1 MAPGRA
7 TAFAFLAAGA
17 VLVIAWLVLDAFV
30 PAAQAA
36 TGPLRASLIV
46 VAAIVVFLAL
56 WGLIARWLTR
66 PLASLASEVRLVA
79 DAHGGNTIDPQ
90 KYRMLAPLP
99 DAVNELAGQLTRAQ
113 SGIDQAVAVATARAE
128 EQKGR
133 LEALLRDLSEGV
145 IVCNLDHEIL
155 LYNHMAVR
163 ILGSAAEFGLGR
175 SLFRFITREP
185 VMHALEWLTAQP
197 DRRRVGAM
205 DSVSAFVCATADAR
219 ALLQGRMSLIIDD
232 KDTVNGYVLTLAD
245 ATREITALGKRDALL
260 RAAIEGV
267 RGPIANLRAAAE
279 TLAAH
284 PGMPDE
290 QRRAFESIIVSES
303 AQLSERL
310 TSLAQEHRGLIGDS
324 AVMGDLYSPDLFNC
338 IIRRVRDAM
347 GLNVTMT
354 GLPLWLHGDSYA
366 LMVALASLIGRIH
379 KQIGAT
385 AFDIEA
391 RPGERGCYVD
401 IVWQGDPV
409 PSVLLSSW
417 LEAPLEGNL
426 GGLTLRNVL
435 DRHHSDLWSQA
446 DRPGYARLRVPLLKA
461 ARKEIGW
468 RLEPLPE
475 RPEFYDF
482 DLLHRAKTTP
492 ELGRRLLRSFTYV
505 VFDTETTGLRPTEDE
520 IVAIAG
526 VRIVNGRILTGET
539 FSRLVNPGRP
549 IPQASTAIHRI
560 TDAMVRDRPPIAVV
574 LPQFK
579 AFVGDAVLVAHNIAF
594 DLSFLKAQE
603 KTCGVRF
610 DNPILDTMLLSA
622 TLYEHTED
630 HTLDGLARR
639 FGVEASGRHTALG
652 DAMIT
657 AAVLVAMFDALERR
671 GIRTLDDA
679 VRASRVVIELKT
691 RQAQFAAGGRA

>member
-7 TAFAFLAAGA
+7 IAFAFLAAGA
-17 VLVIAWLVLDAFV
+17 VLAVAWLALEAFV
-30 PAAQAA
+30 PGVQAGE
-36 TGPLRASLIV
+36 GPLRASLIV
-46 VAAIVVFLAL
+46 LVVIVVFVAL
-56 WGLIARWLTR
+56 WLLVKRRLTA
-66 PLASLASEVRLVA
+66 PLAYLASEVRLVA
-79 DAHGGNTIDPQ
+79 DARGGNTIDPQ
-90 KYRMLAPLP
+90 NYRMLAPLP
-99 DAVNELAGQLTRAQ
+99 NAINELAGQLARAQ
-113 SGIDQAVAVATARAE
+113 SGIDHAVAAATARAE
-128 EQKGR
+128 EQKGQ

-155 LYNHMAVR
+155 LYNYMAVR

-185 VMHALEWLTAQP
+185 VMHVLEWLTAQP
-197 DRRRVGAM
+197 DRGRAGTM
-205 DSVSAFVCATADAR
+205 DSASAFVCATADAR
-219 ALLQGRMSLIIDD
+219 ALLQGRMSLIVDD
-232 KDTVNGYVLTLAD
+232 KDAVSGYVLTLAD

-279 TLAAH
+279 TVAAH
-284 PGMPDE
+284 PGMPEE
-290 QRRAFESIIVSES
+290 QRRAFESIIVNES
-303 AQLSERL
+303 AQLSDRL
-310 TSLAQEHRGLIGDS
+310 ASLAQEHRGLVGDS
-324 AVMGDLYSPDLFNC
+324 AVMGDIHSLDLFNC
-338 IIRRVRDAM
+338 VIRRVRDAG
-347 GLNVTMT
+347 GLSVTMT
-354 GLPLWLHGDSYA
+354 GLPQWLHGDSYA
-366 LMVALASLIGRIH
+366 LMVTLVSLVGRIH
-379 KQIGAT
+379 KQTGIT

-391 RPGERGCYVD
+391 RPGERSCYID
-401 IVWQGDPV
+401 IVWQGEPL

-417 LEAPLEGNL
+417 IEAPLEGNL

-446 DRPGYARLRVPLLKA
+446 ARPGYARLRVPLLKA
-461 ARKEIGW
+461 ARKGLDW
-468 RLEPLPE
+468 RIEPLPE

-482 DLLHRAKTTP
+482 DLLRRAETTP

-505 VFDTETTGLRPTEDE
+505 VFDTETTGLKPVDDE

-539 FSRLVNPGRP
+539 FNRLVNPGRS
-549 IPQASTAIHRI
+549 IPPASTVIHRI

-579 AFVGDAVLVAHNIAF
+579 GFVGDAVLVAHNIAF
-594 DLSFLKAQE
+594 DLSFLKTQE

-639 FGVEASGRHTALG
+639 FGVEARGRHTALG

>member
-1 MAPGRA
+1 MTPSRA
-7 TAFAFLAAGA
+7 IASAFLAAGA
-17 VLVIAWLVLDAFV
+17 ALVIAWLALEAFV
-30 PAAQAA
+30 PVAQA
-36 TGPLRASLIV
+36 TDGPLRASLIV
-46 VAAIVVFLAL
+46 LAAIVVFVVL
-56 WGLIARWLTR
+56 WLLITRWLTV
-66 PLASLASEVRLVA
+66 PLARLASEVHLLA
-79 DAHGGNTIDPQ
+79 DARGGNAIDPQ
-90 KYRMLAPLP
+90 KYHMLSPLP
-99 DAVNELAGQLTRAQ
+99 TAVNELAEQFARAQ
-113 SGIDQAVAVATARAE
+113 SGIDHAVAAATARAE

-145 IVCNLDHEIL
+145 IVCNPDHEIL
-155 LYNHMAVR
+155 LYNYMAVR

-185 VMHALEWLTAQP
+185 VMHVLEWLTAQP
-197 DRRRVGAM
+197 DRGRADAM
-205 DSVSAFVCATADAR
+205 SSASAFVCATADAR
-219 ALLQGRMSLIIDD
+219 TLLQGRMSLIVDD
-232 KDTVNGYVLTLAD
+232 KDAVSGYVLTLAD

-284 PGMPDE
+284 PGMPEE
-290 QRRAFESIIVSES
+290 QRRAFESIIVNES
-303 AQLSERL
+303 AQLSDRL
-310 TSLAQEHRGLIGDS
+310 ASLAQEHRSLIDDS
-324 AVMGDLYSPDLFNC
+324 AVMGDLHSLDLFNC
-338 IIRRVRDAM
+338 VIRRARDSA
-347 GLNVTMT
+347 GLSVTMT
-354 GLPLWLHGDSYA
+354 GLPQWLHGDSYA
-366 LMVALASLIGRIH
+366 LMVTLASLISRIH
-379 KQIGAT
+379 KQIGVT

-401 IVWQGDPV
+401 IVWQGEPL

-461 ARKEIGW
+461 ARKEIEW
-468 RLEPLPE
+468 RAEPLPE

-482 DLLHRAKTTP
+482 DLLRRPKTTP
-492 ELGRRLLRSFTYV
+492 ELGSRPLRSFTYV
-505 VFDTETTGLRPTEDE
+505 VFDTETTGLKPIDDE
-520 IVAIAG
+520 IVAVAG
-526 VRIVNGRILTGET
+526 VRNINGRILTGET

-549 IPQASTAIHRI
+549 IPQASTVIHRI
-560 TDAMVRDRPPIAVV
+560 TDAMVRDRPPITVV

-610 DNPILDTMLLSA
+610 DNPVLDTMLLSS
-622 TLYEHTED
+622 TLYEHAED

-639 FGVEASGRHTALG
+639 FGVEAQGRHTALG

-671 GIRTLDDA
+671 GIRTLEDA

-691 RQAQFAAGGRA
+691 RQAQFAAGGRP